1 MAVPSG
7 KHLGIA
13 ISAALLLQLSAT
25 EALSA
30 SLIVSSSFPVDTGFY
45 VFGYDPVNPFYG
57 LYPGLAFEFRT
68 ESLSA
73 PLESIRVSL
82 NQFAGPNEMQISLHE
97 AEPYVDAFGVSTVRP
112 GPIMESFHLQD
123 VLGAATQIVTVESV
137 LQPLLRQ
144 NASYFVSVVAIDN
157 GERQLIRWSEGVDCE
172 AGFLGE
178 ECNLDEIVEGG
189 FVRAFL
195 SSSGSWGTYQYST
208 YPRTAFEV
216 IAAPEPSTGLLVIA
230 ALLGFAVHR
239 RGRA

>member
-1 MAVPSG
+1 MTAPSG
-7 KHLGIA
+7 KRLGFA
-13 ISAALLLQLSAT
+13 ISAALLVQLSAT
-25 EALSA
+25 EPVSA
-30 SLIVSSSFPVDTGFY
+30 SLIVSSSFPVATGFY
-45 VFGYDPVNPFYG
+45 VFGFDPVNPFYG

-68 ESLSA
+68 HSLSA

-82 NQFAGPNEMQISLHE
+82 NQFAGENEMQISLHE

-112 GPIMESFHLQD
+112 GPILESFHLQD
-123 VLGAATQIVTVESV
+123 ALSAATQIMTVESV

-144 NASYFVSVVAIDN
+144 NTSYFISVVAIDN

-178 ECNLDEIVEGG
+178 VCVWEEFVEEG

-195 SSSGSWGTYQYST
+195 SSSGSWGTYQYSH

-216 IAAPEPSTGLLVIA
+216 IAAPEPGTGLLVLA
-230 ALLGFAVHR
+230 GLLGIAVHR
-239 RGRA
+239 RRRG